1 MNPLWQQKKLREFC
15 KAKDIHITAF
25 SPLGANGTM
34 WGDNRILECDV
45 LEEIAKAHGKTAA
58 QVYMCFLLKN
68 LIFYFKALHHR
79 NVNEV
84 KYFVCVIK

>member
-25 SPLGANGTM
+25 SPLGANGTK
-34 WGDNRILECDV
+34 WGDNRIVECDI

-58 QVYMCFLLKN
+58 QVYMIFFLLKFDVLRHSIVETWMKLN
-68 LIFYFKALHHR
+68 I
-79 NVNEV
+79 
-84 KYFVCVIK
+84 FVCFF